1 MKILDRHIALHVLGF
16 SAVVGLALMALQS
29 FVTLATE
36 ADDIGDNFGFF
47 ELVLVVIMQTPAILL
62 VLLPI
67 IALIGTLLGLG
78 ALAQQ
83 GEIVAMRAA
92 GVSVL
97 RIGTATLTA
106 GLVLGA
112 LALLL
117 TDVVAPAGERGAER
131 LKSEARYGTDPGAVV
146 RPVWLRSGDQIFHIR
161 RVEDPKHLEAVTVY
175 SMGEGASGLESIAE
189 VGSARY
195 VDGGWQVRD
204 VRVTRLGRDGA
215 TRESIDTV
223 AWEEGPQPDVL
234 QLIVL
239 ESDTLSIRGLNRL
252 IDYLQANGLDAQ
264 QHRLAFW
271 QKLVTPLTVLVM
283 MLLAVPYVLGS
294 LRDSGAGQRLLVGVL
309 IGVAFWVGN
318 EMVVSSALIYRWPPL
333 PSALAPSV
341 VVLLIA
347 LWRLRGAR
355 G

>member
-1 MKILDRHIALHVLGF
+1 MTLLDRHIAKHVLGF
-16 SAVVGLALMALQS
+16 SAVVGLALIALQS

-36 ADDIGDNFGFF
+36 ADDIGEGFGFA
-47 ELVLVVIMQTPAILL
+47 ELALVVVMQTPAILL
-62 VLLPI
+62 ILLPI

-83 GEIVAMRAA
+83 GEVVAMRAA

-97 RIGTATLTA
+97 RIGVATLTA
-106 GLVLGA
+106 GLALGA

-131 LKSEARYGTDPGAVV
+131 LKSQARYGTDPGAVV
-146 RPVWLRSGDQIFHIR
+146 RPVWLRSGSRIFHIR
-161 RVEDPKHLEAVTVY
+161 RVEDPRNVAAATVY
-175 SMGEGASGLESIAE
+175 SLDDAHGLESIAE
-189 VGSARY
+189 I
-195 VDGGWQVRD
+195 
-204 VRVTRLGRDGA
+204 TRAHHRDGA
-215 TRESIDTV
+215 WQAEDVVLTRVTPEGASRESRDRLRF
-223 AWEEGPQPDVL
+223 ESGPDPEVL

-239 ESDTLSIRGLNRL
+239 ESDTLSIRGLHRL
-252 IDYLQANGLDAQ
+252 ISYLDANGLDAQ

-318 EMVVSSALIYRWPPL
+318 ELVISSALIYRWPPL
-333 PSALAPSV
+333 PSVLAPSA
-341 VVLLIA
+341 VVLLVA
-347 LWRLRGAR
+347 LWRLRSAR

>member
-1 MKILDRHIALHVLGF
+1 MKILDRHIGLHVLGF

-36 ADDIGDNFGFF
+36 AEDIGESFGFF
-47 ELVLVVIMQTPAILL
+47 ELVLVVAMQTPAILL

-146 RPVWLRSGDQIFHIR
+146 RPVWLRSGSQIFHIR
-161 RVEDPKHLEAVTVY
+161 RVEDPRHLESITVY
-175 SMGEGASGLESIAE
+175 SMSEAPALESIAE

-195 VDGGWQVRD
+195 VDGGWQVED
-204 VRVTRLGRDGA
+204 VRVTRLGGDGA
-215 TRESIDTV
+215 ARRIIDT
-223 AWEEGPQPDVL
+223 ASWEAGPDPEVL
-234 QLIVL
+234 QLVVL
-239 ESDTLSIRGLNRL
+239 ESDTLSIRGLYRL

-271 QKLVTPLTVLVM
+271 QKLLTPLTVLVM

-309 IGVAFWVGN
+309 MGVAFWVGN
-318 EMVVSSALIYRWPPL
+318 ELVISSALIYRWPPL

>member
-1 MKILDRHIALHVLGF
+1 MKLLDRHIALHVLGF

-29 FVTLATE
+29 FVTVATE
-36 ADDIGDNFGFF
+36 AEDIGEDFGFL

-97 RIGTATLTA
+97 RIGRATLTA
-106 GLVLGA
+106 GIVLGA

-146 RPVWLRSGDQIFHIR
+146 RPVWLRSGGDIYHIR
-161 RVEDPKHLEAVTVY
+161 RVEDPRHLASVTVY
-175 SMGEGASGLESIAE
+175 SMDESAGLQSIAE
-189 VGSARY
+189 VGRARY
-195 VDGGWQVRD
+195 VDGVWQAED
-204 VRVTRLGRDGA
+204 VRVTQLGG
-215 TRESIDTV
+215 
-223 AWEEGPQPDVL
+223 EGVERRALAQVEWRKGPEPDVL
-234 QLIVL
+234 QLVVL
-239 ESDTLSIRGLNRL
+239 ESDTLSIRGLHRL
-252 IDYLQANGLDAQ
+252 ISYLEANGLDAQ

-271 QKLVTPLTVLVM
+271 QKVLAPLTVLVM

-294 LRDSGAGQRLLVGVL
+294 LRDSGAGQRLLIGVM

-318 EMVVSSALIYRWPPL
+318 ELVVSSALIYRWPAL
-333 PSALAPSV
+333 PSALAPSA

-347 LWRLRGAR
+347 LWRLRSAR

>member
-1 MKILDRHIALHVLGF
+1 MKLLDRHIAMHVLGF

-29 FVTLATE
+29 FITVATE
-36 ADDIGDNFGFF
+36 AEDIGENFGLV
-47 ELVLVVIMQTPAILL
+47 EVVLVVVMQTPAILL

-97 RIGTATLTA
+97 RIGCATLA
-106 GLVLGA
+106 GGLVLGG
-112 LALLL
+112 LALVL
-117 TDVVAPAGERGAER
+117 TDVLVPAGERGAER

-146 RPVWLRSGDQIFHIR
+146 RPVWLRSGGDIYHIR
-161 RVEDPKHLEAVTVY
+161 RVESPRHMAAITVY
-175 SMGEGASGLESIAE
+175 SMAEEGGLASIAE
-189 VGSARY
+189 VASARY
-195 VDGGWQVRD
+195 VDGNWKARD
-204 VRVTRLGRDGA
+204 VRLTDLQGETISRQ
-215 TRESIDTV
+215 SHDTLE
-223 AWEEGPQPDVL
+223 WSSGPEPDVL

-239 ESDTLSIRGLNRL
+239 ESDTLSIRGLHRL
-252 IDYLQANGLDAQ
+252 IAYLEVNGLDAQ
-264 QHRLAFW
+264 QYRLAFW

-318 EMVVSSALIYRWPPL
+318 ELVVSSALIYRWPAL
-333 PSALAPSV
+333 PAAMTPSV
-341 VVLLIA
+341 VVLLVA
-347 LWRLRGAR
+347 LWRLRSAR
-355 G
+355 A

>member
-36 ADDIGDNFGFF
+36 ADDIGGNFGFF
-47 ELVLVVIMQTPAILL
+47 ELVLVVVMQTPAILL

-97 RIGTATLTA
+97 RIGAATLGA

-146 RPVWLRSGDQIFHIR
+146 RPVWLRSGNQIYHIR
-161 RVEDPKHLEAVTVY
+161 RVENPRHVEAVTVY
-175 SMGEGASGLESIAE
+175 SMDGESGLDSVAE
-189 VGSARY
+189 VGSARFM
-195 VDGGWQVRD
+195 DGGWRAED
-204 VRVTRLGRDGA
+204 VRVTRLDAEGA
-215 TRESIDTV
+215 TRESIDSLR
-223 AWEEGPQPDVL
+223 WEDGPQPDVL
-234 QLIVL
+234 QLVVL
-239 ESDTLSIRGLNRL
+239 ESDTLSIRGLYRL

-271 QKLVTPLTVLVM
+271 QKLVSPLTVLVM

-318 EMVVSSALIYRWPPL
+318 ELVISSALIYRWPPL